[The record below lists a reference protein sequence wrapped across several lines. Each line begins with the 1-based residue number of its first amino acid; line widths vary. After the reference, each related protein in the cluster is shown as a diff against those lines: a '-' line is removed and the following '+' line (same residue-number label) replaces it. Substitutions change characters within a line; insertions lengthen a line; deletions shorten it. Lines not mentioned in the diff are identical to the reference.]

1 MTERRKRKRKEVD
14 STVDDEEDAGLL
26 AAAAAWADHE
36 DPTTPNR
43 SSTRPKKLSL
53 HITQI
58 PYECSELDIRS
69 HFAAKGCAVRFVRMV
84 YDETGGK
91 GKQFRGVAFCD
102 VADEQSYE
110 LALKEI
116 HRSRLLG
123 RKINVRPT
131 RTREELSNIV
141 ERTKEIVTE
150 RKKLALAAMNSGEK
164 MPEELTASSSKK
176 RKKSDKKSTKSDG
189 KSTPSKNGG
198 EKKAPFTKPDDNKDD
213 GEGNPSGKG
222 VEKNILKLKSEKTMS
237 LSKSGGSKGKS
248 KHNDT
253 DKASLKKRRESKEG
267 KEKPKLTKQQ
277 RNRRAA
283 ILAQQRNKK

>member
-1 MTERRKRKRKEVD
+1 MTERKKRKLKELD
-14 STVDDEEDAGLL
+14 STIDDEEDAELL
-26 AAAAAWADHE
+26 AAAAAWADQAG
-36 DPTTPNR
+36 PTTPDR
-43 SSTRPKKLSL
+43 SSTRPNKLSL

-58 PYECSELDIRS
+58 PYECTELDIRS
-69 HFAAKGCAVRFVRMV
+69 HFAAKGCAVCSVRMV
-84 YDETGGK
+84 YDEAGGK
-91 GKQFRGVAFCD
+91 GRQFRGVAFCD

-131 RTREELSNIV
+131 KTREELSNIV

-176 RKKSDKKSTKSDG
+176 RKKNDKKSAAIDDKNISSKNDG
-189 KSTPSKNGG
+189 K
-198 EKKAPFTKPDDNKDD
+198 KKAPSTKPDDNDGD
-213 GEGNPSGKG
+213 GEGNRLEKK
-222 VEKNILKLKSEKTMS
+222 VEKKKLKLKSEKTMS
-237 LSKSGGSKGKS
+237 LSKRGANKGKS
-248 KHNDT
+248 KHSDT
-253 DKASLKKRRESKEG
+253 EKTTQKQRRESKEA
-267 KEKPKLTKQQ
+267 KEKPKLTKKQ

-283 ILAQQRNKK
+283 ILAQQRFKK